1 MHARID
7 FSRSKV
13 EKEAIEG
20 GVGRVSSS
28 TTEDISCQELEE
40 NPEGS
45 FGGVVVESSGSPRRA
60 DERPD
65 GRGWGEGDRGG
76 TTLLACVGRFSTFL
90 FGSPGLAKWTRKPI
104 RDRRASPALG
114 SSPRTILSITSGRA
128 FWTSCLE

>member
-45 FGGVVVESSGSPRRA
+45 FGGVVAEISGSPRRA

-76 TTLLACVGRFSTFL
+76 TTLLACGGRF
-90 FGSPGLAKWTRKPI
+90 
-104 RDRRASPALG
+104 
-114 SSPRTILSITSGRA
+114 
-128 FWTSCLE
+128 